1 MHYICNA
8 RITLIWMNIQ
18 ETVDYHLRSTLFAT
32 RRMYNILAIENGITQ
47 GIGYAL
53 INISK
58 EGVPATKIAPMMGM
72 SSSSLSRLLKNM
84 EDDGLIY
91 RKANEDDR
99 RVVKIFL
106 TPRGSE
112 LRAKVRKVVI
122 DFNSKL
128 GEIISQADM
137 EAFVRVN
144 EIIRQQVSKDLSL
157 LTGNNIEED

>member
-1 MHYICNA
+1 
-8 RITLIWMNIQ
+8 MNIE

-32 RRMYNILAIENGITQ
+32 RRMYNILAIDNGITQ

-72 SSSSLSRLLKNM
+72 STSSLSRLLKNM

-91 RKANEDDR
+91 RKSNEEDR

-106 TPRGSE
+106 TSRGIE
-112 LRAKVRKVVI
+112 LRTKVRKVVI
-122 DFNSKL
+122 DFNGKL
-128 GEIISQADM
+128 SEIISKADM

-144 EIIRQQVSKDLSL
+144 EIIRRQVSDDLSL
-157 LTGNNIEED
+157 FTGNNSDED

>member
-1 MHYICNA
+1 
-8 RITLIWMNIQ
+8 MNIQ
-18 ETVDYHLRSTLFAT
+18 ETVDYHLRSTLFAI
-32 RRMYNILAIENGITQ
+32 RRMYNILAVENGITQ
-47 GIGYAL
+47 GIGYVL
-53 INISK
+53 VNISK

-72 SSSSLSRLLKNM
+72 STSSLSRLLKNM

-106 TPRGSE
+106 TPKGSE

-122 DFNSKL
+122 EFNSKL
-128 GEIISQADM
+128 AETISPADM

-144 EIIRQQVSKDLSL
+144 EVIRQQVSFDLSQ
-157 LTGNNIEED
+157 LTGKNYDED

>member
-1 MHYICNA
+1 
-8 RITLIWMNIQ
+8 MNIK

-58 EGVPATKIAPMMGM
+58 EGVPATKIAPIMGM
-72 SSSSLSRLLKNM
+72 STSSLSRLLKNM
-84 EDDGLIY
+84 EEDGLIF
-91 RKANEDDR
+91 RKSDEDDR
-99 RVVKIFL
+99 RVVKIYL
-106 TPRGSE
+106 TPRGNE
-112 LRAKVRKVVI
+112 LRIKVRKVVI

-128 GEIISQADM
+128 SEVISQADM

-144 EIIRQQVSKDLSL
+144 DIIRRQVSKDLSL
-157 LTGNNIEED
+157 LTGNNYNED

>member
-8 RITLIWMNIQ
+8 RITLFCMNIQ

-32 RRMYNILAIENGITQ
+32 RRMYNILAVENGITQ

-58 EGVPATKIAPMMGM
+58 EGVPATKIAPIMGM
-72 SSSSLSRLLKNM
+72 STSSLSRLLKNM

-91 RKANEDDR
+91 RKSNEGDR
-99 RVVKIFL
+99 RIVKIFL

-122 DFNSKL
+122 EFNSKL
-128 GEIISQADM
+128 SEIINQADM
-137 EAFVRVN
+137 EAFIRVN
-144 EIIRQQVSKDLSL
+144 QIIRRQVSIDLSI
-157 LTGNNIEED
+157 LTGNTYDED

>member
-1 MHYICNA
+1 
-8 RITLIWMNIQ
+8 MNIQ
-18 ETVDYHLRSTLFAT
+18 ETVDYHLRSSLFAT

-72 SSSSLSRLLKNM
+72 STTSLSRLLKNM

-106 TPRGSE
+106 TPRGNE
-112 LRAKVRKVVI
+112 LRKKVRKVVI

-128 GEIISQADM
+128 AETISQADM
-137 EAFVRVN
+137 
-144 EIIRQQVSKDLSL
+144 
-157 LTGNNIEED
+157 

>member
-1 MHYICNA
+1 
-8 RITLIWMNIQ
+8 MNIQ
-18 ETVDYHLRSTLFAT
+18 ETVDYHLRSSLFAT

-72 SSSSLSRLLKNM
+72 STTSLSRLLKNM

-106 TPRGSE
+106 TPRGNE
-112 LRAKVRKVVI
+112 LRKKVRKVVI

-128 GEIISQADM
+128 AETISQADM

-144 EIIRQQVSKDLSL
+144 ELIRQQVSIDLSK
-157 LTGNNIEED
+157 LTGKNYDED